1 MKSPILITICCIL
14 TYFSLAAQDIGTQE
28 EVNSDNTVT
37 VSFNCGEGAKNS
49 IHTKGQDFTIT
60 VGYYGVTEPV
70 IEANNKDA
78 VPNPYTPLHMV
89 TEATK

>member
-37 VSFNCGEGAKNS
+37 VSFNCGEGAKNN
-49 IHTKGQDFTIT
+49 IDTKGQDFTFT
-60 VGYYGVTEPV
+60 VRYYGVTDAV
-70 IEANNKDA
+70 IQANNKDA
-78 VPNPYTPLHMV
+78 VPNPNNPMHMV
-89 TEATK
+89 TEVTK